1 MSDDWDNP
9 APSDDG
15 FMGGESHPALK
26 FENIGDT
33 HEGVVRGVKK
43 KQDVSMA
50 TGTPITW
57 PNGDPKWVWL
67 FELEQPDGEMGT
79 LWVRGNMVKAIREAV
94 TAAGAGSPIGWQL
107 KIQHH
112 ALGEPV
118 AGKNPA
124 KLYRAKI
131 TPAPARVGGGGSG
144 AAAVPPE
151 EPFIRDA
158 TEADV

>member
-1 MSDDWDNP
+1 MSDWDDTPPN
-9 APSDDG
+9 DDGG
-15 FMGGESHPALK
+15 FMGGESYPALK
-26 FENIGDT
+26 FAAVGDT

-50 TGTPITW
+50 TNTPITW

-67 FELEQPDGEMGT
+67 FELEQADGEMGT

-131 TPAPARVGGGGSG
+131 TPAPARVGGPGGGGSG
-144 AAAVPPE
+144 GAAVPPE
-151 EPFIRDA
+151 EPF
-158 TEADV
+158 